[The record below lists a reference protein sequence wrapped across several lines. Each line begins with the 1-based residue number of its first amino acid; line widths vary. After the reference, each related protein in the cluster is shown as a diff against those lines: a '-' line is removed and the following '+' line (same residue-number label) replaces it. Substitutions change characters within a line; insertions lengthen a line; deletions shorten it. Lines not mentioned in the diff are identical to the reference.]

1 MLTVSKLVKIKEYED
16 LQETIK
22 KERLNKTIDIF
33 KDVETEDEWKQ
44 KKEEIKRSKE
54 IELENR
60 ELHYKNKDIE
70 RKEEWKRKKEEIK
83 QSKEIELKKREV
95 YFKNKENKQYVSEAD
110 DKKNKEIQQK
120 VLEHRQRLQKM
131 YDERISRKLKN

>member
-1 MLTVSKLVKIKEYED
+1 MLTVGKLVKIKEYED

-33 KDVETEDEWKQ
+33 KGIENEDEWKQ
-44 KKEEIKRSKE
+44 QKEEIKRSKE
-54 IELENR
+54 IEMENR
-60 ELHYKNKDIE
+60 ELYYKNKDIE

-83 QSKEIELKKREV
+83 KSKEIEMKTREV

-120 VLEHRQRLQKM
+120 VLENKKRLQKM
-131 YDERISRKLKN
+131 YDERISRQQKN

>member
-1 MLTVSKLVKIKEYED
+1 MLTVGKLVKIKEYED

-22 KERLNKTIDIF
+22 KERLNKTIEIF
-33 KDVETEDEWKQ
+33 KDAENEEEWNR
-44 KKEEIKRSKE
+44 KKEEIKR
-54 IELENR
+54 
-60 ELHYKNKDIE
+60 
-70 RKEEWKRKKEEIK
+70 
-83 QSKEIELKKREV
+83 SKEIELKKREV
-95 YFKNKENKQYVSEAD
+95 YFKNKENKQYISEAD

>member
-16 LQETIK
+16 LQETLK
-22 KERLNKTIDIF
+22 KERLNNTIDIF
-33 KDVETEDEWKQ
+33 KGIENQDEWKQ

-60 ELHYKNKDIE
+60 ELYYKNKDIE

-83 QSKEIELKKREV
+83 QSKEIELKKREL

>member
-22 KERLNKTIDIF
+22 KERLHKTIDIF
-33 KDVETEDEWKQ
+33 KDIENQDEWKQ

-60 ELHYKNKDIE
+60 ELYYKNKDIE

-83 QSKEIELKKREV
+83 QSKEIELKKREL

>member
-1 MLTVSKLVKIKEYED
+1 MLTVGKLVKIKEYED

-33 KDVETEDEWKQ
+33 KDAENEEEWKQKKEEENRELYYKNRDIECKEEWKQ

-54 IELENR
+54 IEL
-60 ELHYKNKDIE
+60 
-70 RKEEWKRKKEEIK
+70 
-83 QSKEIELKKREV
+83 KKREV
-95 YFKNKENKQYVSEAD
+95 YYKNKENKQYVSEAD
-110 DKKNKEIQQK
+110 DKKTKEIQQK

>member
-1 MLTVSKLVKIKEYED
+1 MLTVGKLVKIKEYED

-33 KDVETEDEWKQ
+33 KDAENEEEWKQ
-44 KKEEIKRSKE
+44 KKEEIKR
-54 IELENR
+54 
-60 ELHYKNKDIE
+60 
-70 RKEEWKRKKEEIK
+70 
-83 QSKEIELKKREV
+83 SKEIELKKREV

-110 DKKNKEIQQK
+110 DKKTKEIQQK